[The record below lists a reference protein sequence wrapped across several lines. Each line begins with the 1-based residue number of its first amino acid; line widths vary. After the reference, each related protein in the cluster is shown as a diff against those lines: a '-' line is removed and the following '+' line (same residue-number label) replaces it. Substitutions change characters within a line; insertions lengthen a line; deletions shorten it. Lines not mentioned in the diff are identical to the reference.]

1 MCQKIFI
8 QCFFILA
15 VLWSN
20 MTFADDADIN
30 TTVASGGNQIIASP
44 VNMLLDIGE
53 SAFVNALVLDEDGD
67 TVEGHQVHIIR
78 QDEATLSI
86 SNDSLITNS
95 SGCINFSILG
105 KEETDTAV
113 TVTDG
118 VISTHINVAVRNLIQ
133 FVLPY
138 FYGDMILSIINPT
151 EESVYVKMQ
160 FHEND
165 DRQLAPVTIM
175 LKGKEKRDIK
185 LSEEM
190 GEALQGGWV
199 EIMSTE
205 LICGGVWTSKGYLSL
220 DRMNE

>member
-1 MCQKIFI
+1 MCQKILV
-8 QCFFILA
+8 QYFFILA
-15 VLWSN
+15 VLWSS

-44 VNMLLDIGE
+44 VNTLLDIGE
-53 SAFVNALVLDEDGD
+53 TAFVNALVLDEAGD
-67 TVEGHQVHIIR
+67 PVEGHQVHIIR

-86 SNDSLITNS
+86 SNDFFITNS
-95 SGCINFSILG
+95 SGYINFSILG
-105 KEETDTAV
+105 KEEADTVV

-118 VISTHINVAVRNLIQ
+118 VISTYLNVAVRNLIQ

-138 FYGDMILSIINPT
+138 FYGDMKISIINPT
-151 EESVYVKMQ
+151 EESVYVKIQ

-165 DRQLAPVTIM
+165 DRQLAPVIII

-190 GEALQGGWV
+190 DETLQDGWV
-199 EIMSTE
+199 EIMSAE

-220 DRMNE
+220 NRMNE